1 MLRGGSRSASIVKL
15 VDCWFNLGFRQIDSC
30 YFQGDIMD
38 NKEFKL
44 PDLNEEKKTQ
54 LVDTMSHVRWGG
66 LPTLNAI

>member
-1 MLRGGSRSASIVKL
+1 
-15 VDCWFNLGFRQIDSC
+15 
-30 YFQGDIMD
+30 MD

-66 LPTLNAI
+66 LPILNAI